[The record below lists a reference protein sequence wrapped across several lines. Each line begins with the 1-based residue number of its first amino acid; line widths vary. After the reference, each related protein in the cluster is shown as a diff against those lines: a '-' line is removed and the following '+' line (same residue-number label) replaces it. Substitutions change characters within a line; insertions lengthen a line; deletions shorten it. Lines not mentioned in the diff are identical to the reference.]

1 MFVILK
7 NSNIS
12 FFVNTSLLDIKVH
25 LNTLILVSANDDVIA
40 RVNYP
45 DEDKALAKAEL
56 LATTINNLL
65 LEKPKELFTIKI

>member
-7 NSNIS
+7 TNNRS

-45 DEDKALAKAEL
+45 DSDKALAKAEL
-56 LATTINNLL
+56 LAITINNLL
-65 LEKPKELFTIKI
+65 IEKPKELFTIKI

>member
-7 NSNIS
+7 TSNRS

-25 LNTLILVSANDDVIA
+25 LNTLILVPANDDVIA